1 MKIAFVI
8 PYFYP
13 ALQYGGQPKSC
24 YDLARALVERGHNV
38 TVLTTD
44 SAGSARLPTN
54 TLAPTVQDL
63 HGIKVLYYRNISNR
77 LAFRHRLFL
86 PYDLFRDMRVRLKDH
101 DVVHIHELRSTL
113 TVAAFKAARRLG
125 MPYVLSPHGGLRHL
139 GKAFAKRVFDALYG
153 RSVLGH
159 ASFLFAVSPQEEKE
173 ALAFGVEASR
183 VRLVPNT
190 IFPQDYV
197 SLPRAGTFRERWSI
211 DAKNLVLFIGRL
223 HWIKGADI
231 LVQAFSVLLKSSP
244 DTHLVVAGP
253 DDGQLREL
261 QQLAER
267 LRIQNSITFPGYLD
281 HDAKLAALVDA
292 DVLTIPSRSEIFAIL
307 AVEALMCG
315 TPVLLS
321 SACGLSPMPPRDLGV
336 QHFESGDANDL
347 NRRLVEILSEHRRP
361 PLEQMRQF
369 VSAEFSPSRIAKI
382 AESAYTEAVGEGG
395 KNS

>member
-1 MKIAFVI
+1 MRIAFVI

-24 YDLARALVERGHNV
+24 YDLARALVERGHTV

-44 SAGSARLPTN
+44 SAGGSRLASTTP
-54 TLAPTVQDL
+54 APAAQDL

-77 LAFRHRLFL
+77 LAFRHRIFL
-86 PYDLFRDMRVRLKDH
+86 PYGLFRDMRARLADH
-101 DVVHIHELRSTL
+101 DIVHIHELRSTV
-113 TVAAFKAARRLG
+113 TVSAFRAAQRLK

-139 GKAFAKRVFDALYG
+139 GKPIAKRLFDAVYG
-153 RSVLGH
+153 RSILDR

-183 VRLVPNT
+183 IRVVPNT
-190 IFPQDYV
+190 IFPKDYLV
-197 SLPRAGTFRERWSI
+197 LPNRGTFSSRWSI
-211 DAKNLVLFIGRL
+211 KARNVVLFIGRL

-231 LVQAFSVLLKSSP
+231 LVQAFSALLQSSP
-244 DTHLVVAGP
+244 DTHLVLAGP
-253 DDGQLREL
+253 DDGQLRQL

-267 LRIQNSITFPGYLD
+267 LRIQNRITFPGYLD

-307 AVEALMCG
+307 ALEALMCG

-336 QHFESGDANDL
+336 QHFKSESADDL
-347 NRRLVEILSEHRRP
+347 KVRLLEVLTGVERP
-361 PLEQMRQF
+361 GLERMRQF
-369 VSAEFSPSRIAKI
+369 VSQEFSPSRTAQI
-382 AESAYTEAVGEGG
+382 AESAYLQAVEEDG
-395 KNS
+395 KN